1 MSLIDMIGCI
11 YDDFL
16 WCECYLIG
24 LIPACEPHDK
34 HNVCV
39 GFFFF
44 LFLFSSS
51 GLISRTILWQMEQQK
66 GQVEKKRRVSC
77 GLV

>member
-1 MSLIDMIGCI
+1 MLSDWLDTYVCMCK
-11 YDDFL
+11 
-16 WCECYLIG
+16 
-24 LIPACEPHDK
+24 PHDK

-39 GFFFF
+39 FF

-66 GQVEKKRRVSC
+66 GQVEKKRQVCC